1 MEQKSD
7 FKYMYRQCALCAR
20 RCGVDRASGNAG
32 YCRMGDVAVVSRA
45 ALHFWEEPP
54 ISGTR
59 GSGTIFFSGCSL
71 GCVYCQNRE
80 ISRGDVGVPAD
91 SERLSEIMLDLKKQG
106 AHNINLVTP
115 THFIPSIAEAIDL
128 ARDKGLDLPIVY
140 NTGGYDSLDGL
151 RAMEGRVDVYLP
163 DMKYYRAESGARLSS
178 VPDYPDRC
186 REAIAEMVR
195 QVGAPAFDG
204 DIMVK
209 GVIVRLL
216 LLPSHLA
223 EAKLNLKYLFSTYGD
238 SIYISL
244 MNQYT
249 PMPEMKSPLDRKVS
263 SAEYNELVDY
273 ALRLGVKNAFIQ
285 EGGTQS
291 ESFIPPFDLTGVR

>member
-1 MEQKSD
+1 MEQRSD
-7 FKYMYRQCALCAR
+7 LKYMYRQCNLCAR
-20 RCGVDRASGNAG
+20 RCGVDRTAGNVG
-32 YCRMGDVAVVSRA
+32 YCRMGETPVVSRA

-80 ISRGDVGVPAD
+80 ISRGGVGVSAD
-91 SERLSEIMLDLKKQG
+91 SDRLAEIMLGLKEQG

-115 THFIPSIAEAIDL
+115 THFIPSVAEAIDL

-163 DMKYYRAESGARLSS
+163 DMKYYRAQSGARLSS
-178 VPDYPDRC
+178 VSDYPDRC

-223 EAKLNLKYLFSTYGD
+223 EAKLNLRYLFSTYGD

-249 PMPEMKSPLDRKVS
+249 PMPGMASPLDRRVS
-263 SAEYNELVDY
+263 SAEYEELVDY